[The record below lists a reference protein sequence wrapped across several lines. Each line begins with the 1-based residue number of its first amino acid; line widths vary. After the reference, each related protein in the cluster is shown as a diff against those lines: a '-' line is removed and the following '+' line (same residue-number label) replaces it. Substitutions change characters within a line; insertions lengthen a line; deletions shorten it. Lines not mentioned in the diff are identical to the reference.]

1 MTAYRTGDRVRMTM
15 GQSVINGVIASDHI
29 KGEFIDVLVDG
40 LTSRNSFR
48 PEEWEIEVIEPPF
61 NFPETPGSIVAAQD
75 EHKVR
80 YFVRAGDDEDGY
92 EWEPLTYVGVTSQ
105 RALAGAKR
113 RWTADQIQKEFAPLH
128 VVFDGGYTAIIEEWE
143 RESH

>member
-75 EHKVR
+75 EQ
-80 YFVRAGDDEDGY
+80 DGY